1 MRKGMKKGMKT
12 ALITA
17 GTVTAGAAA
26 VGFASYKVSQY
37 FIRLALD
44 RDGVPMMQRSF
55 QKVCGNVLTEDVVK
69 MLNDTGEALKG
80 KCQTVRTKNRT
91 GLDLVGHWRPC
102 QNPKRI
108 IIAMHGWRSCWAR
121 DFGAISEFWYDNGCS
136 VLFAEQQGQGESG
149 GKHMGFGMLERYDC
163 LSWIQWVNEQTG
175 GSLPIYLAGISMGA
189 TTVLMAAGMDL
200 PENVHGII
208 ADCGFTSADAIWKH
222 VAQRN
227 LHLCYRFHAAAANA
241 MCRKRIHM
249 GAKDYSTVDAMLDCN
264 VPVLFIH
271 GAKDRFVPVEMTYKT
286 YEACHSTKYLLVV
299 PGADHGMSY
308 WIEREKY
315 QDIVMQFWN
324 NHDKK
329 RHT

>member
-1 MRKGMKKGMKT
+1 
-12 ALITA
+12 
-17 GTVTAGAAA
+17 
-26 VGFASYKVSQY
+26 
-37 FIRLALD
+37 
-44 RDGVPMMQRSF
+44 
-55 QKVCGNVLTEDVVK
+55 
-69 MLNDTGEALKG
+69 
-80 KCQTVRTKNRT
+80 
-91 GLDLVGHWRPC
+91 
-102 QNPKRI
+102 
-108 IIAMHGWRSCWAR
+108 MHGWRSCWAR
-121 DFGAISEFWYDNGCS
+121 DFGAISEFWHDNGCS

-227 LHLCYRFHAAAANA
+227 LHLCYGFHAAAANA